1 MLILGSNGGR
11 FGDGDFLLPI
21 TSGTHASVFCHYLVT
36 VSSVS
41 IKTIGYSQFS
51 ASSSLSQ
58 PLGATI
64 IGSGIIFL

>member
-1 MLILGSNGGR
+1 MVVGFEMRI
-11 FGDGDFLLPI
+11 FLPI
-21 TSGTHASVFCHYLVT
+21 TSGTHASVLCHYLVT

-41 IKTIGYSQFS
+41 IKTIDYSQFS

-64 IGSGIIFL
+64 IFGSGIIFL